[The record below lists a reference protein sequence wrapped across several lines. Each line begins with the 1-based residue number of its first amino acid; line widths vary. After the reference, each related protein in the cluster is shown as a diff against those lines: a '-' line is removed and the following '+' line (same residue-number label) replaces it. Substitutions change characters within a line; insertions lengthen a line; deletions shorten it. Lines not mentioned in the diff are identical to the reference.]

1 MGVESATYIDGLTTT
16 WPLSTDQKTQ
26 GDDHLRLLKA
36 VLQATFPITGRAL
49 RPYRTAAKTG
59 AYSVLATDDMTL
71 FLVNASGG
79 AFNLTL
85 PAVPSVPFRIGVMKI
100 GGDTNAV
107 GFVGTVNGGSAAS
120 INYPGQYTEIFGDG
134 TSYHQPLV
142 GMLPND
148 YVTFARMQNI
158 ATDRLIGRDTAA
170 SGDPEEVTIL
180 QALEWV
186 AALARGDLLTRG
198 ALTMGRLAIG
208 AAGRY
213 LRSDGTDPLWALPY
227 APLFHIRKESSSGT
241 NGQNMT
247 AATWNQ
253 LALDATVQNQITGA
267 SLGTNEFTLPAGTF
281 RFTSFPGFRGSDNGI
296 ECQARLR
303 NTTDGTTTLRGATF
317 DSGNGGGAIFA
328 PLWGDFTIAAPKTFQ
343 IQLWVS
349 TGAGTAQMQAS
360 SSGEGEVYNETQI
373 EQIG

>member
-281 RFTSFPGFRGSDNGI
+281 RFKSFPASAARTMALSVRRGCGI
-296 ECQARLR
+296 LLTERR
-303 NTTDGTTTLRGATF
+303 RF
-317 DSGNGGGAIFA
+317 VA
-328 PLWGDFTIAAPKTFQ
+328 PLLIRGTVVGLSSRRCGETSQLQRRRLSKSSFGSAQVQALPKCKLHLPVKVRC
-343 IQLWVS
+343 IMKLK
-349 TGAGTAQMQAS
+349 S
-360 SSGEGEVYNETQI
+360 SR
-373 EQIG
+373 